1 MAKMVYVVID
11 DYRGDVVSAVFDDKS
26 KLIKYLIN
34 TVKDA
39 YGVIEWY
46 CEENEIDIDDYDYF
60 KDGDKLI
67 EYLTDH
73 LNKDIHFLDEFYVNV
88 VTYWLNDE
96 EP

>member
-46 CEENEIDIDDYDYF
+46 CEENEIDIDDYDDF